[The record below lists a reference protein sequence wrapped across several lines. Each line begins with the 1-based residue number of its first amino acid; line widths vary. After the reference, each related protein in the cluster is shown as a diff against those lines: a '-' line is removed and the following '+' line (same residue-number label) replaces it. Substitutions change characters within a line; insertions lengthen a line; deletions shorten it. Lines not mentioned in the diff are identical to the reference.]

1 MSRQQPTA
9 QEQDLV
15 QRLGRML
22 MTGRRYN
29 LSVDL
34 CIRMVRFDRR
44 LEAGAY
50 DRLLDQY
57 GSIEQSFTPTAA
69 HTRHWKPLGG
79 RDQS

>member
-9 QEQDLV
+9 HEQELRH
-15 QRLGRML
+15 RLAEML
-22 MTGRRYN
+22 RAGRRYD
-29 LSVDL
+29 LSVDACL
-34 CIRMVRFDRR
+34 RMVRFDRR

>member
-57 GSIEQSFTPTAA
+57 GSLERSFTPTGGHA
-69 HTRHWKPLGG
+69 RHWKPIHR
-79 RDQS
+79 RDEP